1 MANNIDEELYLDNNS
16 FIVGRPT
23 KKDLDGSGVETD
35 TELAGLTDFKV
46 WLSLAATHYQTTD
59 AIHADL
65 VITLTEVASLGVY
78 KGVLTGAAKRTHL
91 GATADNATLYVHWQ
105 SESAGYHEV
114 STTLLRK
121 TRPAATS

>member
-23 KKDLDGSGVETD
+23 KKDLDGSGVETN
-35 TELAGLTDFKV
+35 TALAGLTDFKV
-46 WLSLAATHYQTTD
+46 WLSASATHYQTSS

-91 GATADNATLYVHWQ
+91 GATADNTTLYVHWQ
-105 SESAGYHEV
+105 SEAAGYHEV
-114 STTLLRK
+114 SATILR
-121 TRPAATS
+121 TSRPAATS